1 MYVANPFRRLVI
13 PSEVEESLIIDR
25 QEMSRVRS
33 TWRRSNG
40 WPLSRAPA
48 SQCGLL

>member
-25 QEMSRVRS
+25 QEMSRVALDMTEIERMTIVAGTSEPMRS
-33 TWRRSNG
+33 V
-40 WPLSRAPA
+40 
-48 SQCGLL
+48 